1 MRLGSPRLARSARL
15 SAAVGI
21 LASSVLLLFIPAG
34 AQTSDESSHAE
45 LNDNG
50 WWQKNAFP
58 PNVPADAVAVSADGG
73 DTSRVAAFGMDVFV
87 GPDEVLS
94 SLKLTLKETT
104 QPGANYPQPP
114 PEQVAGQ
121 QPAQS
126 QVLIG
131 ACPITSIYT
140 PEDGGVYPGTA
151 PVADCESARGDGVR
165 RADGSWEFD
174 ITTLAEL
181 WLSNAME
188 NKGVLLVERVA
199 APMSFQVAFQDLS
212 TGTPKLDLST
222 DFALEEEEPDSG
234 TDDETFTEEIVTP
247 PSEGDNFFTAIADT
261 EVSTPTTPLGI
272 VETPPTTAAPAAPEP
287 EPAPRV
293 VVNRKPTKGKLP
305 LAMLLLVPAIMGV
318 ALVGGMVLGPA
329 GDPATARNRE
339 GGLSRAL
346 ARRDASLA
354 SE

>member
-1 MRLGSPRLARSARL
+1 MRGASSRLARSARF
-15 SAAVGI
+15 SVAVGI
-21 LASSVLLLFIPAG
+21 LASAVLFLFVPAG
-34 AQTSDESSHAE
+34 AQTGGESSHAE

-87 GPDEVLS
+87 GPDEVLG

-104 QPGANYPQPP
+104 QPGANYPPPP
-114 PEQVAGQ
+114 PEQTAGQ

-126 QVLIG
+126 QVVIG
-131 ACPITSIYT
+131 ACPITKIYT
-140 PEDGGVYPGTA
+140 PEDGGPYANA
-151 PVADCESARGDGVR
+151 PVADCEVARGDGVR
-165 RADGSWEFD
+165 LADGSWEFD
-174 ITTLAEL
+174 LTTLAEL

-188 NKGVLLVERVA
+188 NKGVLLIERVA
-199 APMSFQVAFQDLS
+199 APMSFQVAFQDIT
-212 TGTPKLDLST
+212 TGTPQLDLST
-222 DFALEEEEPDSG
+222 DFALDEETDNG
-234 TDDETFTEEIVTP
+234 TDDETFTEDVVTP
-247 PSEGDNFFTAIADT
+247 PSGGDNFFSAIADT
-261 EVSTPTTPLGI
+261 DVSTPTTPLGI

-287 EPAPRV
+287 APAPRV
-293 VVNRKPTKGKLP
+293 VVNRKPTKGTLP

-318 ALVGGMVLGPA
+318 ALVGGMVLGPE

>member
-1 MRLGSPRLARSARL
+1 MPFARRFPRALRLALGLGLLTFAL
-15 SAAVGI
+15 
-21 LASSVLLLFIPAG
+21 LWVLIPAG
-34 AQTSDESSHAE
+34 AQTGAASFAKFNHD
-45 LNDNG
+45 G

-73 DTSRVAAFGMDVFV
+73 DTSRVAAFGMHVFV

-94 SLKLTLKETT
+94 NLKLTLKETT
-104 QPGANYPQPP
+104 QPGANYPPPP

-131 ACPITSIYT
+131 ACPITQIYV
-140 PEDGGVYPGTA
+140 PEDGGVYPGSA
-151 PVADCESARGDGVR
+151 PVADCQAARGDGVR
-165 RADGSWEFD
+165 LADGSWEFD
-174 ITTLAEL
+174 LTTLAEL

-188 NKGVLLVERVA
+188 NKGVLLIERVA
-199 APMSFQVAFQDLS
+199 APMSFQVAFQDL
-212 TGTPKLDLST
+212 TTNTPKLDLST
-222 DFALEEEEPDSG
+222 DVALDEDETDTG
-234 TDDETFTEEIVTP
+234 TEDETFTEDVVTP
-247 PSEGDNFFTAIADT
+247 PSSGDNFFSAIADT
-261 EVSTPTTPLGI
+261 DASTPTTPLGI
-272 VETPPTTAAPAAPEP
+272 VETPPTTAAPAVPEP

-293 VVNRKPTKGKLP
+293 AVDRKPTKGKLP

-318 ALVGGMVLGPA
+318 ALIGGMVLGPA
-329 GDPATARNRE
+329 GDPATSRTRE